1 MIEAKKVTDSAI
13 EDHVYKVFPNDLNA
27 RGTAFGGMIM
37 AHCDRLSLV
46 VAERHS
52 GQVCVTA
59 SVDSMHFMAPAQTN
73 DNLIFKVAIN
83 RAWNSS
89 MEVGVKVLAEN
100 SYTGEA
106 KHIVSAYSTFVAL
119 DEQGKPTEVPS
130 ILVLSDSENRRFEEA
145 GLRRKSRLAMKDEVN
160 KYRKN
165 HP

>member
-1 MIEAKKVTDSAI
+1 MKSPKKVTDSAI

-37 AHCDRLSLV
+37 VHCDRLSLV

-52 GQVCVTA
+52 GQICVTA

-83 RAWNSS
+83 RAWHSS
-89 MEVGVKVLAEN
+89 MEIGVKVLAEN
-100 SYTGEA
+100 SYTGEV

-119 DEQGKPTEVPS
+119 DEQGKPVEVPEL
-130 ILVLSDSENRRFEEA
+130 IALSESEHRRFEEA
-145 GLRRKSRLAMKDEVN
+145 GLRRESRLAMKEQVT
-160 KYRKN
+160 KYREN